1 MNLLSLFINVA
12 ELHPEGSQT
21 VFITL
26 QTHFKQAK
34 RHNIAVN
41 RALYKATGSYVPVM

>member
-1 MNLLSLFINVA
+1 MNLLSLLINLA

-26 QTHFKQAK
+26 QTHFRQAK
-34 RHNIAVN
+34 CHNVAVN
-41 RALYKATGSYVPVM
+41 RALYKAAGSYVPVL